1 MEIQDIF
8 TWISTYYEGEMMKD
22 TLYDAYRNFVRQKL
36 GHT

>member
-1 MEIQDIF
+1 MNF
-8 TWISTYYEGEMMKD
+8 MYYEGEMMKD